1 MKDQNTIED
10 SKIVRIMIIKNVFSK
25 LEVLKKIENDDTK
38 KKKKN
43 TPTALDTHVDIH

>member
-38 KKKKN
+38 KKKK
-43 TPTALDTHVDIH
+43 TPPPPLTRT